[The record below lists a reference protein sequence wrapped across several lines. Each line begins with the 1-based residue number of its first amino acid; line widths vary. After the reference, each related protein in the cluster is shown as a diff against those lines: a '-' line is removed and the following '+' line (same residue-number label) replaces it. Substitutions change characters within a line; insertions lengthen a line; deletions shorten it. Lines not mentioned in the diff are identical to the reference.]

1 MGTLIPIARRNFAR
15 AGERDREEEEEYED
29 IIRRWEGVN
38 SGRRGASSDDM
49 MRTN

>member
-15 AGERDREEEEEYED
+15 AGERDREKED
-29 IIRRWEGVN
+29 EGIVRRWEGVN
-38 SGRRGASSDDM
+38 SGRRGVSSDDM